1 VTPVPVRRAGAGP
14 RPVTEL
20 AERVEAGRSARRSR
34 ALRLALGG
42 LLGLSPVLLLAWV
55 LLGSSWLAVD
65 RVQVLGQARLSA
77 ADVQQAVAI
86 AGRTPLARVDTT
98 AVERRVGALAP
109 VAAVEVSRSW
119 PGTLRVEVTE
129 RTPVAA
135 VVAGAGVTLVD
146 AEGVLFDTE
155 RALPAGVVRLEVSAP
170 GPDDP
175 STLAALQVHGALPAP
190 LRIQVATVRAGSP
203 STVELVLRDGRQV
216 MWGSPGDTA
225 TKSAAALALLRTDS
239 TVVDVSAPGVVV
251 RRGGPSPSPDQQG

>member
-1 VTPVPVRRAGAGP
+1 MTPVPVRRPGAGP

-34 ALRLALGG
+34 ALRRILRG

-65 RVQVLGQARLSA
+65 RVQVVGQSRLSV
-77 ADVQQAVAI
+77 ADVQRAVAV
-86 AGRTPLARVDTT
+86 GGDTPLARVDTG

-135 VVAGAGVTLVD
+135 VVAGAAVTLVD

-155 RALPAGVVRLEVSAP
+155 RALPAGVVRLEVASP

-175 STLAALQVHGALPAP
+175 STRAALQVQSSLPAP
-190 LRIQVATVRAGSP
+190 LRTQVATVRAGSP
-203 STVELVLRDGRQV
+203 STVELVLRDGKQV
-216 MWGSPGDTA
+216 VWGSPGDTA
-225 TKSAAALALLRTDS
+225 AKAAAALALLRTDS

-251 RRGGPSPSPDQQG
+251 RRGGPAPSPDPQG